1 MSTGIFVECGGCL
14 MGNMCKLVGYILEQ
28 AIISSELSV
37 HLGKPVLQSL
47 KLYKHTLKHVED
59 FKNVDSYNNTM
70 SNIDKVI
77 ADPYF
82 IFYDK
87 EKQSLRYY
95 KRLDEY
101 VCVSV
106 KLTNKKHLYVFTVYP
121 VSIDK
126 IQKLEWEQN
135 RYKYEYVGN

>member
-1 MSTGIFVECGGCL
+1 
-14 MGNMCKLVGYILEQ
+14 MGNVNKLVGYILEQ

-37 HLGKPVLQSL
+37 HLNKPILQAL
-47 KLYKHTLKHVED
+47 KLYKHTSKHVED
-59 FKNVDSYNNTM
+59 FKSVDSYNNTM

-77 ADPYF
+77 SDPYF

-95 KRLDEY
+95 KMLDEY
-101 VCVSV
+101 VCVIV
-106 KLTNKKHLYVFTVYP
+106 KLTNKRHLYVQTVYP

-135 RYKYEYVGN
+135 REKYEYVES